1 MGNTPSQ
8 QPFEDDAP
16 EGVESAPGASLTTR
30 FVRAARSFVAS
41 CRRRVMGVQSRP
53 VGTSTETEDADVTG
67 DGSGQDGIESAPPT
81 TADATEYRSID
92 EIPARETPFAYPE
105 SNCEG
110 ENGPDLQATESEDE
124 LAIYYP
130 NCPGA
135 TIESDTWERVE
146 R

>member
-16 EGVESAPGASLTTR
+16 EGVESAPGTSLTAR
-30 FVRAARSFVAS
+30 VVRAARSFVAS
-41 CRRRVMGVQSRP
+41 CRRRVAGFPSRS
-53 VGTSTETEDADVTG
+53 VGSSAETPDVDSDG
-67 DGSGQDGIESAPPT
+67 HGSGQEGAEPAPPAT
-81 TADATEYRSID
+81 TEGAGYRSVD
-92 EIPARETPFAYPE
+92 EIPARETPFSYPA
-105 SNCEG
+105 SNCDD
-110 ENGPDLQATESEDE
+110 ENGPDLQATESDDE